1 MIGWFGPKRYGYG
14 FGPRGWQGWLATIAF
29 LAILL
34 ADTRLFRP
42 AAFGLP
48 VWIRPASAIV
58 LGLAFLALIWLKYE
72 PDKAD

>member
-1 MIGWFGPKRYGYG
+1 
-14 FGPRGWQGWLATIAF
+14 
-29 LAILL
+29 
-34 ADTRLFRP
+34 LFRP